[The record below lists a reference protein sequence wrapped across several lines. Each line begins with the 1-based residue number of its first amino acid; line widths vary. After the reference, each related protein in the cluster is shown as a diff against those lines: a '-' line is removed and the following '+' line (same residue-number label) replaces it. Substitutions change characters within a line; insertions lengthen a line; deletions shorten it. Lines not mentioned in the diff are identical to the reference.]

1 MFDHDRQTKIE
12 IVFVEDLF
20 QFLAANGTVDGAMQ

>member
-1 MFDHDRQTKIE
+1 MTTTKIE